1 MAVSKVPGIE
11 IVGISTTV
19 PSTLVDNERDA
30 RQFELEEV
38 KKIVEL
44 SGVKQR
50 HVADDT
56 QCSSD
61 LCVLAAT
68 RLLGQLKWDRSSV
81 GALIMVT
88 QTPDYIMPSTA
99 CIIHER
105 LGLSA
110 DCAAFDVNLGCSG
123 YPYGLWLAS
132 LMLSRPGVDR
142 ALVLMGETP
151 SRVCDKSDHTV
162 ALLFG
167 DAGSATAVERNAEK
181 EDDWIFSLHTDGK
194 GYRDFIVEGGGV
206 RKRFPEEARDNYI
219 RMNGAGIFNFT
230 LKRVPSLVR
239 DTLAAGSLDLSD
251 IDYVI
256 IHQANLFMMKH
267 LSKKA
272 NLPQDK
278 VPIIIDRFGNTGGAS
293 LPLTITQGG
302 LRLPQDRRAKLL
314 LLGFGIGLSWASAIV
329 DVRPEVILE
338 HAEL

>member
-1 MAVSKVPGIE
+1 MPVSKVPGAN
-11 IVGISTTV
+11 IVGISTAV
-19 PSTLVDNERDA
+19 PSTVVINERDA
-30 RQFELEEV
+30 RQFEPEEV

-50 HVADDT
+50 RVADDT

-61 LCVLAAT
+61 LCVLAAA
-68 RLLGQLKWDRSSV
+68 RLLERVNWDRSSV

-88 QTPDYIMPSTA
+88 QTPDYMMPSTA

-110 DCAAFDVNLGCSG
+110 DCASFDVNLGCSG
-123 YPYGLWLAS
+123 YPYGLWLAA
-132 LMLSRPGVDR
+132 LMLSRPGLDR
-142 ALVLMGETP
+142 VLLLMGETP
-151 SRVCDKSDHTV
+151 SRLCDKSDQTV

-167 DAGSATAVERNAEK
+167 DAGSATAIERSAEA
-181 EDDWIFSLHTDGK
+181 ENDWIFSLHTDGK

-206 RKRFPEEARDNYI
+206 RKRFPKDVRDNYI

-230 LKRVPSLVR
+230 IKRVPSLVR
-239 DTLAAGSLDLSD
+239 DTLSAANLDLSE

-256 IHQANLFMMKH
+256 VHQANLFMMKH

-293 LPLTITQGG
+293 LPLTITQAG
-302 LRLPQDRRAKLL
+302 LQLPCNRPTKLL

-329 DVRPEVILE
+329 ELRPNVILD